1 MFKINLATVT
11 GYEIRILIKSYM
23 DKIVGK
29 EKDIGTKLPQT
40 ILTLLKKISLFTIR
54 Y

>member
-1 MFKINLATVT
+1 MS
-11 GYEIRILIKSYM
+11 GYKIRILIKSYM

-40 ILTLLKKISLFTIR
+40 VLTLLKKIPLLTMR